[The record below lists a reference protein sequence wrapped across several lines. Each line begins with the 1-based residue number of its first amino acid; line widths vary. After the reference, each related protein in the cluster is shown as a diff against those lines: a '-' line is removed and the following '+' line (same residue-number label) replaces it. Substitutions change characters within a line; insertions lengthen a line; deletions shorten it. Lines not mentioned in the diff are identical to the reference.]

1 MRDAVNAAK
10 KGYSEGGVP
19 VGAAL
24 VMRED
29 EMEEKENTEET
40 TLSQFRLLGTG
51 CNQRVQ
57 QNNPV
62 LHGETACLQNVG
74 CLSAQEYRRCTLYT
88 TLSPCSMCTGAILL
102 FQIPRVVVLES
113 ENFQGDEKLL
123 QERGVEVVHFE
134 KLDDLKE
141 TESLKGDAQVLV
153 DEGKGLMKQFMVEK
167 PEIWYGDIG
176 VLDEGERAAGKAY

>member
-1 MRDAVNAAK
+1 
-10 KGYSEGGVP
+10 
-19 VGAAL
+19 
-24 VMRED
+24 
-29 EMEEKENTEET
+29 
-40 TLSQFRLLGTG
+40 
-51 CNQRVQ
+51 
-57 QNNPV
+57 
-62 LHGETACLQNVG
+62 
-74 CLSAQEYRRCTLYT
+74 
-88 TLSPCSMCTGAILL
+88 MCTGAILL

-123 QERGVEVVHFE
+123 EERGVEVIHFE

-167 PEIWYGDIG
+167 PEVWYGDIG